1 MRHHYFGPATN
12 VSRTSSVNNASVQH
26 LTCAIRGWMPYRVRL
41 IYRPTARF
49 LLATILSLNYTM
61 SITTTVGGL
70 PQYIATAT
78 VPALTTFF
86 TPPASFNCE
95 NRYVAADT
103 AGIAWS
109 TYSRDGYAPPVDPTY
124 YSCLPERI
132 RGPHFS
138 PGVCTQGQTIASITK
153 YEAGSRTMWQAQCCK
168 RYISPTPN
176 FSQNNILTPQS
187 GQSLSLRTIQN
198 SPIPMCV
205 SAIST
210 PLSVRALYT
219 TTYTNGASSSFYE
232 QVINDQSTVSN
243 ITTMTRGTAIADPLY
258 VAWEATD
265 LSLFPVAYATSL
277 AHQIGVEFT
286 PTRSRGR
293 PERTRSAGGA
303 AGTNTPNTADAD
315 AGLSSGAK
323 IGIGVGAGVGA
334 ALLIALVAGL
344 LVMRRVGRR
353 RRAVDVYPNESTP
366 AMDGGVAKS
375 KWYQTGRGRG
385 EMEMQDAGGLN
396 ELDSMPVHYVS
407 GEPVELEGE
416 GLRGR
421 Y

>member
-1 MRHHYFGPATN
+1 
-12 VSRTSSVNNASVQH
+12 
-26 LTCAIRGWMPYRVRL
+26 
-41 IYRPTARF
+41 
-49 LLATILSLNYTM
+49 M
-61 SITTTVGGL
+61 SITTTVGSL

-95 NRYVAADT
+95 DRYVAADT

-153 YEAGSRTMWQAQCCK
+153 YEAGTRTMWQAQCCK
-168 RYISPTPN
+168 
-176 FSQNNILTPQS
+176 S

-210 PLSVRALYT
+210 PLPVRALYT
-219 TTYTNGASSSFYE
+219 TTYTNGVSSSFYE

-243 ITTMTRGTAIADPLY
+243 MTTMTRGTAIADPLY
-258 VAWEATD
+258 VAWEAKD

-277 AHQIGVEFT
+277 AQKIGVDFT
-286 PTRSRGR
+286 PT
-293 PERTRSAGGA
+293 PTPALTNSAGQRVE
-303 AGTNTPNTADAD
+303 TNPPNTADTD
-315 AGLSSGAK
+315 SGLSSGTK

-334 ALLIALVAGL
+334 ALLIALIAGF
-344 LVMRRVGRR
+344 LVMCRLRRR

-366 AMDGGVAKS
+366 AIESGGVVKS
-375 KWYQTGRGRG
+375 KWYQRGRTQE
-385 EMEMQDAGGLN
+385 EMEMHDAGGSN

-416 GLRGR
+416 GVRVR